1 MLLSLL
7 FREPYLFFIIILAIL
22 YTLSVHEYFH
32 AQMATLL
39 GDDTARHYGRLT
51 LNPLS
56 HIDFIGFMML
66 LLVGFGWG
74 KPVPFDPLNFKNM
87 RRDTALVAVA
97 GPVANLLS
105 LIFFG
110 LIYKFVTPILGL
122 NNLLPLFLMW
132 LIIYNAVLMVF
143 NLIPIPPLD
152 GSKVLFSILPARF
165 NDFKIALT
173 RQGPLILIGLI
184 FLSNFLGLPIF
195 TGLFR
200 FVINLCQQVFG
211 TFPLTFF

>member
-1 MLLSLL
+1 MILNLLSENPLL
-7 FREPYLFFIIILAIL
+7 FVAWIVAIL
-22 YTLSVHEYFH
+22 MAVSVHVFAH
-32 AQMATLL
+32 AAMAYYL
-39 GDDTARHYGRLT
+39 GDSTAKDAGRLT
-51 LNPLS
+51 LNPLA
-56 HIDFIGFMML
+56 HLDLVGTL
-66 LLVGFGWG
+66 LLLFVGFGWG